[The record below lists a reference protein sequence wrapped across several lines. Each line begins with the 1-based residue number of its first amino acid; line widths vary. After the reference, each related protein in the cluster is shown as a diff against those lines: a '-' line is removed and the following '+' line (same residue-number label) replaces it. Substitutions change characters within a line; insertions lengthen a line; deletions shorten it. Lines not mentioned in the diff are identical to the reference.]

1 MKKIILLTVFSV
13 LLFSIMIV
21 PSLSQEWTVGV
32 NVGDWF
38 MYEGTLVLWEA
49 DASVPFPPNEY
60 ALILQEYNVTDW
72 YKYTVT
78 DIVGSNVTF
87 DVLVHWSNGTETTS
101 ILVDNMTS
109 SFSMMVI
116 GANLEPGIQIRDEFD
131 WEPVIGFPLFWPA
144 RTLNETIMV
153 EYESGP
159 REMNVLD
166 WTHPPTFG
174 YTRQMYHWDKE
185 YGIQAYYQ
193 VESTAT
199 DFASGG
205 EYTYIAK
212 FQLVDSS
219 MDVLVIPEY
228 LPGAVMLLVLISI
241 TVSIGLYRRKRLHT

>member
-1 MKKIILLTVFSV
+1 
-13 LLFSIMIV
+13 
-21 PSLSQEWTVGV
+21 
-32 NVGDWF
+32 
-38 MYEGTLVLWEA
+38 
-49 DASVPFPPNEY
+49 
-60 ALILQEYNVTDW
+60 
-72 YKYTVT
+72 
-78 DIVGSNVTF
+78 
-87 DVLVHWSNGTETTS
+87 
-101 ILVDNMTS
+101 
-109 SFSMMVI
+109 
-116 GANLEPGIQIRDEFD
+116 
-131 WEPVIGFPLFWPA
+131 
-144 RTLNETIMV
+144 MV
-153 EYESGP
+153 EYASGP

>member
-13 LLFSIMIV
+13 LLLSIMIV

-49 DASVPFPPNEY
+49 DPGVPFPPNEY

-72 YKYTVT
+72 YTYTVT
-78 DIVGSNVTF
+78 DIVGANVTF
-87 DVLVHWSNGTETTS
+87 EVLTHWSNGTETTS
-101 ILVDNMTS
+101 ILEEDITT

-116 GANLEPGIQIRDEFD
+116 GANLEPGTQIREEFD
-131 WEPVIGFPLFWPA
+131 WEPIIGFPMIWPP

-153 EYESGP
+153 EYEAGT

-166 WTHPPTFG
+166 WVHPPTFG
-174 YTRQMYHWDKE
+174 YTPQIYHWDKE
-185 YGIQAYYQ
+185 NGIQTYYQ
-193 VESTAT
+193 VDSTAT

-219 MDVLVIPEY
+219 INVLVIPEY
-228 LPGAVMLLVLISI
+228 PAGTVMLLVFIAI
-241 TVSIGLYRRKRLHT
+241 TVSIDLYRRKKLHT

>member
-13 LLFSIMIV
+13 LLLSVMIV

-38 MYEGTLVLWEA
+38 TYEGTLVLWEA
-49 DASVPFPPNEY
+49 DAGVPFPPNEY
-60 ALILQEYNVTDW
+60 ALILEEYNVTDW
-72 YKYTVT
+72 YTYTVT

-87 DVLVHWSNGTETTS
+87 DVLTHWSNGTETTS

-109 SFSMMVI
+109 SFTMMVI
-116 GANLEPGIQIRDEFD
+116 GANLEPGTHLRDEID
-131 WEPVIGFPLFWPA
+131 WEPIIDFPMIWPP

-153 EYESGP
+153 ELEAGT

-174 YTRQMYHWDKE
+174 YTRQIYHWDKE
-185 YGIQAYYQ
+185 NGIQAYYQ

-219 MDVLVIPEY
+219 INVLVIPEY
-228 LPGAVMLLVLISI
+228 HSGTIMLLVFIAI
-241 TVSIGLYRRKRLHT
+241 TVSIDLYRRKKLHT

>member
-21 PSLSQEWTVGV
+21 PLLSQEWTVGV

-87 DVLVHWSNGTETTS
+87 DVLIHWSNGTETTS

-109 SFSMMVI
+109 SFSMMAI
-116 GANLEPGIQIRDEFD
+116 
-131 WEPVIGFPLFWPA
+131 
-144 RTLNETIMV
+144 
-153 EYESGP
+153 
-159 REMNVLD
+159 
-166 WTHPPTFG
+166 
-174 YTRQMYHWDKE
+174 
-185 YGIQAYYQ
+185 
-193 VESTAT
+193 
-199 DFASGG
+199 
-205 EYTYIAK
+205 
-212 FQLVDSS
+212 
-219 MDVLVIPEY
+219 
-228 LPGAVMLLVLISI
+228 
-241 TVSIGLYRRKRLHT
+241 